1 MPTWCREVI
10 ATKLTRGHGLGPKQA
25 LAVRAPNPP
34 GTVGAGALKPFPR
47 TVLLGLGRTSTQLYP
62 RVCLCSSAVQ
72 SLPHSGV
79 GCPSRGGWEPGAA
92 GGRRAAPELFDRN
105 PETAEQPR
113 PSHAATTRPPQLPPR
128 RNPPDVR
135 AHAPG

>member
-47 TVLLGLGRTSTQLYP
+47 TVLIGLGRTSTQLYP

-72 SLPHSGV
+72 SLAHSGV

-92 GGRRAAPELFDRN
+92 GGETRGAGAVRQESRNCRTAQTLPRRHHPAAPA
-105 PETAEQPR
+105 PSPAE
-113 PSHAATTRPPQLPPR
+113 PS
-128 RNPPDVR
+128 
-135 AHAPG
+135 

>member
-47 TVLLGLGRTSTQLYP
+47 TVLIGLGRTSTQLYP

-92 GGRRAAPELFDRN
+92 GGDARRRSCSTGIQKL
-105 PETAEQPR
+105 
-113 PSHAATTRPPQLPPR
+113 
-128 RNPPDVR
+128 
-135 AHAPG
+135 